1 MFFIDNGLYSG
12 YNVGIMNITTK
23 LIKDGNSTAVRLPK
37 TALELSGLSG
47 TVELVVKDGEI
58 ILKNATTARSGWGDA
73 INADKPAIDKELDD
87 WDSLAGEGLE

>member
-1 MFFIDNGLYSG
+1 
-12 YNVGIMNITTK
+12 MNITTK

-58 ILKNATTARSGWGDA
+58 ILKMPKSVRTGWADA
-73 INADKPAIDKELDD
+73 VIADKPVYDQELDD

>member
-1 MFFIDNGLYSG
+1 
-12 YNVGIMNITTK
+12 MNITTK

-58 ILKNATTARSGWGDA
+58 ILKKPKAARLGWGQA
-73 INADKPAIDKELDD
+73 IDADKPAIDKELDD

>member
-1 MFFIDNGLYSG
+1 MFFIDNSPYCG

-47 TVELVVKDGEI
+47 TIELVVNDGEI
-58 ILKNATTARSGWGDA
+58 ILKNAKTDRYGWGDA
-73 INADKPAIDKELDD
+73 INADKPAMDKELDD